1 MGSSLTRALS
11 GSHGGK
17 STGDAR
23 RNRMT
28 ITNQKG
34 FPKHEGGSDQEDQ
47 SSISAGPV
55 FGKVA
60 DPKEKKLVLKH
71 VDLSRAWCGNPLRFY
86 CIRLAAERE
95 VGMIR
100 IGLLDLWDGGPVR
113 CRYVHVIAQWH

>member
-60 DPKEKKLVLKH
+60 DPKEKKVGPKTCRSLQGLV
-71 VDLSRAWCGNPLRFY
+71 
-86 CIRLAAERE
+86 RE
-95 VGMIR
+95 SFEV
-100 IGLLDLWDGGPVR
+100 LLHTVSGGKR
-113 CRYVHVIAQWH
+113 GRDD